1 MAIRRNIPRLKMML
15 GLFFL
20 GMWALILLVVGV
32 AVYFLT
38 GERDHHGR

>member
-1 MAIRRNIPRLKMML
+1 ML

-32 AVYFLT
+32 AAHFLT